1 MEKFFNLVKKSIFK
15 GKLTFDVTDDY
26 TVIDFETTGLNPKS
40 NEIIEIGAIR
50 IRNGEIDDKF
60 STLVKPKKKLSP
72 QITALTGI
80 TNDMLKYSP
89 KIKDVFPKFIEF
101 IGNDI
106 LVAHNAPFD
115 ISFLEKYIFGNLQNN
130 FIDTLELSR
139 LKNSDIYSH
148 KLSSLAKYYNIS
160 SSQEHRALSDCY
172 ITYKLYERI
181 KNRKAK

>member
-1 MEKFFNLVKKSIFK
+1 MENIINLVKKSIFS

-26 TVIDFETTGLNPKS
+26 TVIDFETTGLDPKID
-40 NEIIEIGAIR
+40 EIIEIGAIR
-50 IRNGEIDDKF
+50 VRNGEIEEKF
-60 STLVKPKKKLSP
+60 TSLVKPKKKLTP

-80 TNDMLKYSP
+80 TNDMLKNAP
-89 KIKDVFPKFIEF
+89 KIKQIFPEFIKF
-101 IGNDI
+101 IGNDV

-115 ISFLEKYIFGNLQNN
+115 ISFLEKYIFGKLQNN
-130 FIDTLELSR
+130 YIDTLELSR

-148 KLSSLAKYYNIS
+148 KLSHLAKYYNIS
-160 SSQEHRALSDCY
+160 KSQDHRALSDCH